1 MKKLTQKQKDFL
13 IILFDHRTQFPDG
26 LTLSETK
33 ELTNIA
39 FKTPEI
45 IGLAN
50 RGYITYK
57 HEPVAGKLTFTSRYK
72 LIDGIDKQLLA
83 ILLSK

>member
-1 MKKLTQKQKDFL
+1 MRKLTQKEKHFL

-33 ELTNIA
+33 KLTNVA

-45 IGLAN
+45 IYLVS

-57 HEPVAGKLTFTSRYK
+57 HEHLGELTFTSRYK
-72 LIDGIDKQLLA
+72 LVDGIDKQLLA

>member
-13 IILFDHRTQFPDG
+13 RILFDHRIDFPDG
-26 LTLSETK
+26 LTLSETEK
-33 ELTNIA
+33 LTNVA

-45 IGLAN
+45 IGLVS

-57 HEPVAGKLTFTSRYK
+57 HEHLSKLIFTSRYK
-72 LIDGIDKQLLA
+72 LIDGVDNEQLLA

>member
-1 MKKLTQKQKDFL
+1 MRKLTRKEKDFL

-33 ELTNIA
+33 KLTNIA

-45 IGLAN
+45 VYLRSIDFVTAE
-50 RGYITYK
+50 REYK
-57 HEPVAGKLTFTSRYK
+57 DELRYDLRYK
-72 LIDGIDKQLLA
+72 LADGIDKQLVA
-83 ILLSK
+83 ILISK